1 MKIKSFKYRIIPTQ
15 EQQVLIAKHFWV
27 SRFVWNY
34 YLRQRQD
41 YYLNNKE
48 DIEAKRIKGWLNYYD
63 NAKDLTQ
70 LKKQDWFD
78 WIWEVNSQTLQ
89 ATLKHLDW
97 AYKMFFRKTHMF
109 PKYKSKKKDRSFSI
123 PQYISIKDWKLS
135 IPKFKEWIKIKLHR
149 PLEWEIINATISMNC
164 VWEYFVS
171 IACNV
176 DIKELPMID
185 KNVWIDLWIKDFAIC
200 SDWNTFENNKYLK
213 QKQSKLKYIQ
223 RKYSKHKWKNTLKK
237 LQKLHI
243 KVSNQRQDF
252 LHKVSTKLI
261 HDNQVIC
268 LEDLNVKGI
277 MSNHKLAWAASDVAW
292 SSFVSMLEYKSDWY
306 WRSIVKIDRWF
317 PSSKMCNKC
326 WWINQELTLKDR
338 ERECKWCWDIVSR
351 DLNASRNI
359 LQQWLNKY
367 YGWWDSSQKQDE
379 LPTIVGAITL
389 EATRSLA

>member
-1 MKIKSFKYRIIPTQ
+1 MKIKSFRYRINPTQ

-48 DIEAKRIKGWLNYYD
+48 DIEAKRIKWGLNYYD

-70 LKKQDWFD
+70 LKKQDWFG
-78 WIWEVNSQTLQ
+78 WIWEVNIQTLQ

-97 AYKMFFRKTHMF
+97 AYKMFFRKTHKF
-109 PKYKSKKKDRSFSI
+109 PNYKSKKRDRSFSI

-176 DIKELPMID
+176 DIKELAMID

-243 KVSNQRQDF
+243 KVSNQRKDF

-261 HDNQVIC
+261 NDNQVIC
-268 LEDLNVKGI
+268 LEDLNVKGM
-277 MSNHKLAWAASDVAW
+277 MSNHKLAWAVSDVAW
-292 SSFVSMLEYKSDWY
+292 SSFVFMLEYKADWY

-338 ERECKWCWDIVSR
+338 ERKCKWCWDVVQR
-351 DLNASRNI
+351 DYNASLNI
-359 LQQWLNKY
+359 LKQGLNKY
-367 YGWWDSSQKQDE
+367 YGWWDSS
-379 LPTIVGAITL
+379 
-389 EATRSLA
+389 